1 MRIDAY
7 MQVNQVYNSSKL
19 NKSDKRVAHSASD
32 SLEIS
37 NFGKDYHIAKQAA
50 KDVSDV
56 REDKVQ
62 MFKEQLNAG
71 TYNVSI
77 EDIANSL
84 VDRLI
89 G

>member
-7 MQVNQVYNSSKL
+7 MQVSQIYNSSKP
-19 NKSDKRVAHSASD
+19 KQAGTSGIRSASD
-32 SLEIS
+32 TLEIS
-37 NFGKDYHIAKQAA
+37 NFGKDFHIAKQAA
-50 KDVSDV
+50 KEVPEV

-62 MFKEQLNAG
+62 MFKEQLESG

-77 EDIANSL
+77 EDIAGSL
-84 VDRLI
+84 ADRLL

>member
-7 MQVNQVYNSSKL
+7 MQVNQVYNSGKL
-19 NKSDKRVAHSASD
+19 NKNDKKVAHKTSD

-37 NFGKDYHIAKQAA
+37 NFGKDYHIAKQAV

-84 VDRLI
+84 ANRLI